1 VNIHFDIETGPLP
14 LEQIQAQMPEF
25 VESDVKLGNRKDP
38 DVVQKYIEEQRAKHV
53 EQWISRAALSPL
65 TGQVIA
71 IGWLKD
77 SGSSSIMMEG
87 EFDERTMIKAF
98 FALYRSQYGARWVGF
113 NIARFDLPFLVRRA
127 WTYGLEVPP
136 IFSGRYPA
144 SCFVDLMQLW
154 QCGDSKEFIS
164 LARLARYLGIQGK
177 SSDGSAFAALKYE
190 NPEEAI
196 AYLRRDLELTKEIAD
211 KIGLPKQKERFSDP
225 EQVASEPFISAR
237 QLAVQMGVDRRD
249 VYRLKNEGRI
259 PFVPVSKKTA
269 LFRAGDVQ
277 RAFNRMAAESL
288 FDGPI
293 PAQLTDC
300 SGEKQA
306 GAAEG
311 KVEAAPVSQEITE

>member
-1 VNIHFDIETGPLP
+1 VNVYFDIETAPLAMD
-14 LEQIQAQMPEF
+14 QVRAQMPPF
-25 VESDVKLGNRKDP
+25 VEADVKVGNRRDP
-38 DVVQKYIEEQRAKHV
+38 EKIKQYIEEQRAEH
-53 EQWISRAALSPL
+53 EANLIARAALSPL
-65 TGQVIA
+65 TGSIIA

-77 SGSSSIMMEG
+77 SGASSIMMEG
-87 EFDERTMIKAF
+87 EFDERTMIEAF
-98 FALYRSQYGARWVGF
+98 FALYRSQYGARWIGF

-164 LARLARYLGIQGK
+164 LDRLARYLGIQGK

-225 EQVASEPFISAR
+225 EPVANEPFISAR

-249 VYRLKNEGRI
+249 IYRLKNEGRI

-277 RAFNRMAAESL
+277 RAFNRMAAKSL

-300 SGEKQA
+300 SGENA

-311 KVEAAPVSQEITE
+311 VVEAAPVSQEITE